1 MNNRTTNALS
11 HKNLLYKILFV
22 HITYINLKEYFL
34 VVEAIICRP
43 ANYLI
48 SRDFKSICTPNI
60 FIITQLS

>member
-1 MNNRTTNALS
+1 M
-11 HKNLLYKILFV
+11 
-22 HITYINLKEYFL
+22 NLKEYFL

-43 ANYLI
+43 ANYLK